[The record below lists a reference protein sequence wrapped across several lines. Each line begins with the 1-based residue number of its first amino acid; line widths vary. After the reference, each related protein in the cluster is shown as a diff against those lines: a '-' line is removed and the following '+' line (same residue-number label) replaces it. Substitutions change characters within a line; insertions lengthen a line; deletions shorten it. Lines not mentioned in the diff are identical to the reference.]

1 MTNLVNEMGKTVREH
16 PTETAVKHRRSGTE
30 QTYEEF
36 WDEAG
41 RFAAALRDAG
51 IGTEDRV
58 AVYLPNLPEFV
69 TAFVGVLRN
78 GSVVVPLNPQY
89 KAREIEHILADSGAK
104 AVVTL
109 PELVEEVRKVE
120 AETDVREILSVGGE
134 AEGATEYDTFLS
146 DEPRETEPRDD
157 DAVAAQPYTSGTTG
171 DPKGVLLTHR
181 NLSFVAEAT
190 PKVHD
195 GIRTD
200 DKMLGVL
207 PLFHIYGMT
216 VNMLATLYEGG
227 SYHLMT
233 EWDAGDALE
242 LIESEG
248 LTILHGVPAMY
259 NDLVNHPDAEEY
271 TLESVR
277 FANAGGDS
285 LPLDTI
291 RRFED
296 NFAPELVEGYGLT
309 ETAPT
314 THANSNE
321 ERRKGSI
328 GKPLPGVESKVVGG
342 EFDEMPHVEEGPV
355 DFGAGGE
362 EDGHDE
368 EGGYGYDDVVG
379 EIVVSGPNVMKGYHG
394 LPEANEEAFTEVDG
408 ERWFH
413 TGDLGYSDDD
423 NFFYVVDR
431 EKHMIVTGGYN
442 VYPREVEE
450 LLFEHPDVAEAAVVG
465 VPDERKGETVKA
477 YVVTQP
483 DASVSTDDIRTYCLE
498 NLAEYKHPREVEFV
512 DELPRTASGKVQKF
526 RLRGEEGSD
535 EDDDEEV

>member
-1 MTNLVNEMGKTVREH
+1 MSNLVNEMETTVDEY
-16 PTETAVKHRRSGTE
+16 PTETAIKHRRGGTE
-30 QTYEEF
+30 LTYEEF

-41 RFAAALRDAG
+41 RFAAALRDTG
-51 IGTEDRV
+51 VKPGDRV

-89 KAREIEHILADSGAK
+89 KAREIEHILADSGATV
-104 AVVTL
+104 VVTL

-120 AETDVREILSVGGE
+120 SETDVRTVVTVGGK
-134 AEGATEYDTFLS
+134 AEGATEYDAFLS
-146 DEPRETEPRDD
+146 DEPRETEPREDD
-157 DAVAAQPYTSGTTG
+157 DIAAQPYTSGTTG

-181 NLSFVAEAT
+181 NLAFVAEAT

-216 VNMLATLYEGG
+216 VNMLATFYEGG

-233 EWDAGDALE
+233 EWDAGEALE
-242 LIESEG
+242 LIEDEG
-248 LTILHGVPAMY
+248 ITILHGVPAMY
-259 NDLVNHPDAEEY
+259 NDLINHPNVDEY
-271 TLESVR
+271 TLGSVR

-291 RRFED
+291 RRFEKQ
-296 NFAPELVEGYGLT
+296 FAPKLLEGYGLT

-314 THANSNE
+314 THANSND

-328 GKPLPGVESKVVGG
+328 GKPLPGVESKVVGRRF
-342 EFDEMPHVEEGPV
+342 EEMPSVEEGPV
-355 DFGAGGE
+355 EFGD
-362 EDGHDE
+362 DGYEYDE
-368 EGGYGYDDVVG
+368 IVG
-379 EIVVSGPNVMKGYHG
+379 EIVVSGPNVMKGYYEV
-394 LPEANEEAFTEVDG
+394 PSENEDAFTEDDG
-408 ERWFH
+408 KRWFH
-413 TGDLGYSDDD
+413 TGDLGYRDEDD
-423 NFFYVVDR
+423 FFYVVDR

-450 LLFEHPDVAEAAVVG
+450 LLFEHPEVAEAAVVG

-483 DASVSTDDIRTYCLE
+483 DATVSPEDIKQYCLE
-498 NLAEYKHPREVEFV
+498 NLAEYKHPREVKFV
-512 DELPRTASGKVQKF
+512 DALPRTASGKVQKF
-526 RLRGEEGSD
+526 RLRGDRD
-535 EDDDEEV
+535 E

>member
-1 MTNLVNEMGKTVREH
+1 MTTMTNLLKEIEDTVSRH
-16 PTETAVKHRRSGTE
+16 PEETAVKHRRGGTE
-30 QTYEEF
+30 MTYEEF
-36 WDEAG
+36 WVEAG
-41 RFAAALRDAG
+41 RFAASLREDG
-51 IGTEDRV
+51 VNPGDRV
-58 AVYLPNLPEFV
+58 AVYLPNLSEFV
-69 TAFVGVLRN
+69 TAFVGILRN

-89 KAREIEHILADSGAK
+89 KAREIEHILADSGAEV
-104 AVVTL
+104 VVTL
-109 PELVEEVRKVE
+109 PELVAEVRKVE
-120 AETDVREILSVGGE
+120 SETDVREVVTVGGKE
-134 AEGATEYDTFLS
+134 EEATEYDDFLS
-146 DEPRETEPRDD
+146 DEPRETEPREDD
-157 DAVAAQPYTSGTTG
+157 GIAAQPYTSGTTG

-190 PKVHD
+190 PRIHD
-195 GIRTD
+195 GIHTD

-233 EWDAGDALE
+233 EWDAGEAFE
-242 LIESEG
+242 LIEKEG
-248 LTILHGVPAMY
+248 ITILHGVPAMY
-259 NDLVNHPDAEEY
+259 NDLINHPDVEEY

-285 LPLDTI
+285 LPFETI
-291 RRFED
+291 RRFEEQ
-296 NFAPELVEGYGLT
+296 FAPKLLEGYGLT

-314 THANSNE
+314 THANAPD

-328 GKPLPGVESKVVGG
+328 GKPLPGVNSKVVDRGF
-342 EFDEMPHVEEGPV
+342 EEMPTVKRGPV
-355 DFGAGGE
+355 EFG
-362 EDGHDE
+362 D
-368 EGGYGYDDVVG
+368 GGYGYDEVVG
-379 EIVVSGPNVMKGYHG
+379 EIVISGPNVMKGYYE
-394 LPEANEEAFTEVDG
+394 LPRENENAFTEADG
-408 ERWFH
+408 NRWFH
-413 TGDLGYSDDD
+413 TGDLGYRDED

-450 LLFEHPDVAEAAVVG
+450 LLFEHPDVEEAAVVG

-483 DASVSTDDIRTYCLE
+483 DATVSPDEIREYCLE
-498 NLAEYKHPREVEFV
+498 NLAEYKHPRVVKFV

-526 RLRGEEGSD
+526 KLGGGSN
-535 EDDDEEV
+535 